1 MNLPNKLTMLRM
13 ILIPVMIVFYLLRNA
28 FGLNVYWIMGII
40 FVVASFTD
48 FLDGHIARKR
58 NIVTTFGKF
67 MDPLADKL
75 LVMTALLIIAD
86 VYAKNLLG
94 NMWMPFWVP
103 LIILAREFIVTSV
116 RLVAVN
122 EGKVI
127 AASNLGKAKTAL
139 TMLSIIWY
147 LFALPINFSDSL
159 SLIVSIIGW
168 TLMGGSVLMT
178 LISGYDYVWKN
189 RNIIFTSI

>member
-1 MNLPNKLTMLRM
+1 M
-13 ILIPVMIVFYLLRNA
+13 ILIPVMIAVYLLRNA
-28 FGLNVYWIMGII
+28 MGLNVYWIMGII

-139 TMLSIIWY
+139 TMLAIIWY
-147 LFALPINFSDSL
+147 LFVLPIDFVDSL
-159 SLIVSIIGW
+159 SLIASIIGW
-168 TLMGGSVLMT
+168 TLMGASVVMT

>member
-1 MNLPNKLTMLRM
+1 MNLPNKLTMMRM
-13 ILIPVMIVFYLLRNA
+13 ILIPVMIAVYLLRNA
-28 FGLNVYWIMGII
+28 MGLNVYWIMGII

-139 TMLSIIWY
+139 TMLAIIWY
-147 LFALPINFSDSL
+147 LFVLPIDFVDSL
-159 SLIVSIIGW
+159 SLIASIIGW
-168 TLMGGSVLMT
+168 TLMGASVVMT